1 MNSKRSFS
9 SISVPFIV
17 ENLKR
22 FWIGS
27 AFALVGYICAC
38 CIPLLMGGVHN
49 GNVSSILRV
58 SYAPVVL
65 LTFIVPI
72 VAAMLIY
79 SYMQQQSSAAI
90 VHSLPY
96 TRKQIFHSSF
106 ISGLILCIVPVVIT
120 GLILTLTSI
129 LSEPVLYTDFDPQTG
144 FFTYDIFTPGKVMEW
159 MGIICL
165 FNAVVFAVSAFA
177 AVITGS
183 TLVQAMLSMVLLF
196 IIPALLELVSLVGQ
210 RMLYGYVQPE
220 WVDTIC
226 SYTSAP
232 IAMIEESMTAV
243 LCQICIAF
251 LLYVLAY
258 CLYNRRH
265 MEKARDTL
273 VFNFT
278 KPVVKYVVAF
288 IGMCCF
294 GFFLE
299 AFYDGAG
306 NNILYV
312 GAFIGA
318 LVAYVA
324 SDMLIQKRIR
334 IKGFVNGFGLY
345 FAAAVIFFGIFA
357 FDIFGY
363 ETSTPDADEV
373 KGVYIEGISAEY
385 YKHYAMNGEGSEGM
399 IQDTE
404 AIQRVLNLHSA
415 LINERDT
422 FFEKDNSYYLADTAE
437 IMPADITYT
446 WVDIVY
452 VLENGKEVK
461 RSYDSIP
468 ENWLYSNEDV
478 RSLVESE
485 PYKEMIYPILG
496 WELEDMALTGINLLP
511 SYEGD
516 VCGKKTVQISDQDRM
531 EQLFNAYQEDLR
543 SLTFEEMNISGSENR
558 ALFTVELAVKNS
570 DVISEELNKEYYE
583 YYGYYYSDDHEYF
596 EYNVNRHYEKT
607 LALLKEWGIYNSLV
621 VSANDIDHMNVVKV
635 EIREDNSQKEYPSV
649 TITDR
654 EAIQTVLDTAASDW
668 YNYDLRYEIT
678 AYPNNRTMAD
688 ECIYLYYDPDNV
700 PEFISGAF

>member
-9 SISVPFIV
+9 SISMPFIV

-27 AFALVGYICAC
+27 AFALVGYFCAC
-38 CIPLLMGGVHN
+38 CVPLLMGGVHN

-58 SYAPVVL
+58 SYAPVVIM
-65 LTFIVPI
+65 TFMVPM

-96 TRKQIFHSSF
+96 TRKQIFHSSY
-106 ISGLILCIVPVVIT
+106 ISGLILCVAPVIIT
-120 GLILTLTSI
+120 GVILTLASI
-129 LSEPVLYTDFDPQTG
+129 FSEPVLYTDFDPQVG
-144 FFTYDIFTPGKVMEW
+144 FITYDIFTPGKVLEW

-165 FNAVVFAVSAFA
+165 FNAVVFTVSVFA

-183 TLVQAMLSMVLLF
+183 TLVQAMLSIVLLF
-196 IIPALLELVSLVGQ
+196 IVPALMELVSLVAQ
-210 RMLYGYVQPE
+210 RMLYGYVEPD
-220 WVDTIC
+220 WVYTMC

-232 IAMIEESMTAV
+232 IAMIEESVTAII
-243 LCQICIAF
+243 CQVCIAVV
-251 LLYVLAY
+251 LYVISY

-273 VFNFT
+273 VFNST
-278 KPVVKYVVAF
+278 KPLVKYIVAF

-324 SDMLIQKRIR
+324 SDMLIQKRIK
-334 IKGFVNGFGLY
+334 IKGFVKGFGLY
-345 FAAAVIFFGIFA
+345 LAAAVIFFGIFA

-363 ETSTPDADEV
+363 ETSTPDLDEV

-385 YKHYAMNGEGSEGM
+385 YKHYTIDAEGDEGL
-399 IQDTE
+399 IKDPE
-404 AIQRVLNLHSA
+404 AIQKVINLHSA
-415 LINERDT
+415 LINEKDAFFDRD
-422 FFEKDNSYYLADTAE
+422 DPYYIADGAPE
-437 IMPADITYT
+437 DISYT
-446 WVDIVY
+446 WIDIVY
-452 VLENGKEVK
+452 VMENGKEIK
-461 RSYDSIP
+461 RNYDSVP
-468 ENWLYSNEDV
+468 ENWLYSNEDL

-485 PYKEMIYPILG
+485 PYKEMIYPVME
-496 WELEDMALTGINLLP
+496 WELEDMDLSGINLLP
-511 SYEGD
+511 NYEGN
-516 VCGKKTVQISDQDRM
+516 VCGKKIVQLSDKEKM
-531 EQLFNAYQEDLR
+531 EQLFTALQEDLKD
-543 SLTFEEMNISGSENR
+543 LTFEEMNITGSENR
-558 ALFTVELAVKNS
+558 ALFSVEFAVNNK

-583 YYGYYYSDDHEYF
+583 YYGYYYSEDQEYY
-596 EYNVNRHYEKT
+596 EYSVNRHYDKT
-607 LALLKEWGIYNSLV
+607 LALLKEWGVYNDLV
-621 VSANDIDHMNVVKV
+621 VSANDVDRISVVKV
-635 EIREDNSQKEYPSV
+635 EVREDNGQIEYPTV
-649 TITDR
+649 NITDK
-654 EAIQTVLDTAASDW
+654 ETIQDILDTAASDW
-668 YNYDLRYEIT
+668 YNYELRYELI
-678 AYPNNRTMAD
+678 AYPNNRTMED
-688 ECIYLYYDPDNV
+688 ECFYLYYDADNV